1 MRIRNEVKLF
11 EGVLDPESGRL
22 VNGASVSRVQA
33 SFIGDF
39 HLALAPGVAGPPL
52 TDGDQIPLAISQT
65 GLSAAV
71 EELAEITK
79 IFPKVDKIVTDIGRI
94 TDSAAKVYGGEA
106 GVDRFEALAED
117 MQEAA
122 RNIRDISGDIR
133 QFVAENVVSQSDS
146 IDRIVSN
153 IERFTEKAASLSEIA
168 EGRAGTIVNNL
179 EVTSREL
186 RELVAGSRGDV
197 QGAASS
203 ARRLL
208 ERLEGSMGGAES
220 TVSNVQ
226 DITRKINEGEGTI
239 GRLVND
245 DALIRD
251 VEEIVD
257 DAGDFVDRI
266 TRLRAQVGLRSEYNF
281 RASSLKT
288 YVSLRL
294 IPKEDKFY
302 LIEVVDDPR
311 GRTRFVDR
319 TTLTNDPLQPPV
331 LRETIAETT
340 SDLKFSFQFG
350 KQWHFMTG
358 RFGIIESTGG
368 VGLDAEFLDDTL
380 KLSLDVFDFQADT
393 WPRLKW
399 LFSWEFVQHV
409 YVAAGV
415 DDIVNEVGRD
425 YFLGLGVT
433 FTDDDLKSLLTIG
446 GIPSP

>member
-1 MRIRNEVKLF
+1 
-11 EGVLDPESGRL
+11 
-22 VNGASVSRVQA
+22 
-33 SFIGDF
+33 
-39 HLALAPGVAGPPL
+39 
-52 TDGDQIPLAISQT
+52 
-65 GLSAAV
+65 
-71 EELAEITK
+71 
-79 IFPKVDKIVTDIGRI
+79 
-94 TDSAAKVYGGEA
+94 
-106 GVDRFEALAED
+106 
-117 MQEAA
+117 
-122 RNIRDISGDIR
+122 
-133 QFVAENVVSQSDS
+133 
-146 IDRIVSN
+146 
-153 IERFTEKAASLSEIA
+153 
-168 EGRAGTIVNNL
+168 
-179 EVTSREL
+179 
-186 RELVAGSRGDV
+186 
-197 QGAASS
+197 
-203 ARRLL
+203 
-208 ERLEGSMGGAES
+208 MGGAES